1 MPAVNAATKENV
13 MRTFR
18 NSPVAML
25 AIGIVCAAALA
36 GCPRQGE
43 GPAERVGKTMDK
55 GVSAVGHGIEKTG
68 DAIEDTAEGR
78 R

>member
-1 MPAVNAATKENV
+1 
-13 MRTFR
+13 MRKIINR
-18 NSPVAML
+18 PLSVL
-25 AIGIVCAAALA
+25 AIGVVCAAALA

-55 GVSAVGHGIEKTG
+55 GVSAVGQGIEKTG

>member
-1 MPAVNAATKENV
+1 
-13 MRTFR
+13 MRTIR
-18 NSPVAML
+18 KSPIAVL
-25 AIGIVCAAALA
+25 ALGVVCAAMLA

-55 GVSAVGHGIEKTG
+55 GAAAVGHGVERTG
-68 DAIEDTAEGR
+68 DAIEDAAEGR

>member
-1 MPAVNAATKENV
+1 MRISKSPLAVV
-13 MRTFR
+13 
-18 NSPVAML
+18 

-55 GVSAVGHGIEKTG
+55 GVSAVGRGVEKTG
-68 DAIEDTAEGR
+68 EAIGDAAEGR
-78 R
+78 N